1 MGVLFISSSPYR
13 AESLISSV
21 GLCCVLARVGYHT
34 AVPSAPTTCQDEAF
48 VPQAQG
54 IRKYP
59 KEGMVVP
66 TGFVSSGLVF
76 HRQTGSR

>member
-1 MGVLFISSSPYR
+1 MSSAGS
-13 AESLISSV
+13 
-21 GLCCVLARVGYHT
+21 CCASARLGHH
-34 AVPSAPTTCQDEAF
+34 AAAPSAPTTCQDEAS

-76 HRQTGSR
+76 HRQTGSH